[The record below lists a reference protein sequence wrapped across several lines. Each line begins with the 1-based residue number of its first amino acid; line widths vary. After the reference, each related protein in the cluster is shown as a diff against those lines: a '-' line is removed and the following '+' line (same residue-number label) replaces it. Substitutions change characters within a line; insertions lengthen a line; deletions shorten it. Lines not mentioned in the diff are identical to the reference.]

1 MKKITFVLTLMLA
14 FFGVSANAQVAF
26 EASDAPT
33 SEGWA
38 TNTKWYKMSLRNFYV
53 SLFDADAE
61 GNLYAK
67 SSDVPYGEQAMW
79 CIVGDETNGY
89 KIYNKRAGVNK
100 VFGVT
105 NMSQD
110 GAARAQLVDASNT
123 SFSTS
128 FTLATKNDVDNV
140 FYLKD
145 NESGIYANKR
155 GDYFSNWTNTS
166 YAYGDEGSQIRF
178 YAVEDVDADIAQ
190 ELTSVKA
197 NLQTA
202 ITTANTVKGEG
213 LGYYTEANINAA
225 QAVYDNASATADDIR
240 AAIAALQPNQPK
252 AGVIYRIVNA
262 YAGFENTQ
270 HVKKGVYANGTSIW
284 WGNVDTSNPYQYWF
298 FEPTTTGGFY
308 LKNAT
313 AHTYAYTANQL
324 QNTPSRVVTIAWP
337 INSDG
342 VPVANLRTGNDSPF
356 HANNHGQGAGV
367 SSALVGYGT
376 FGSETSGAS
385 AWYIVPATVEE
396 INTIT
401 SEAIANQYPTTTKR
415 QVGLYNADDVE
426 TFKSKFDVFA
436 TVSTL
441 DAAVEAFN
449 GLDAS
454 APQAISFSADKYYRF
469 VNVGTSTTDNEN
481 TLGTK
486 DGKAFCSTGNNSN
499 IDFVWQVLPS
509 TTANRYYLKHANTGT
524 YLQPVQNGQTA
535 KTALAEATSD
545 YELRNTESGIYKL
558 YNTSAYPAQVE
569 TNDQNTNYLNGWDG
583 NNAKW
588 NIYEVNAVELPLN
601 TVGSSAYASAYLPF
615 SVSAVEGAE
624 AYVGALNADNSAL
637 DMTKVEGVPANN
649 GFVLVGTGN
658 KATLTIGTAAAVTN
672 NSLTGTNTG
681 ITLGDDT
688 RANYLVF
695 GKNADVVGFYTP
707 SASVTKIGANKAY
720 LDATTLTG
728 AGAIAMNFGGTTT
741 AINTANVNNQG
752 VNAPVFDLSGR
763 RVVAPVKGGVYIQ
776 NGKKFI
782 K

>member
-1 MKKITFVLTLMLA
+1 MKKITFLLTLMLTL
-14 FFGVSANAQVAF
+14 FGVSANAQVAF

-38 TNTKWYKMSLRNFYV
+38 ANTKWYKMTLKNFYV
-53 SLFDADAE
+53 SLLDADAE
-61 GNLYAK
+61 GNLYAN
-67 SSDVPYGEQAMW
+67 SSAVPYGEQALW
-79 CIVGDETNGY
+79 CIVGDATNGY

-100 VFGVT
+100 VFGMS
-105 NMSQD
+105 NMTQD

-123 SFSTS
+123 TFATNFS
-128 FTLATKNDVDNV
+128 LPTKDDVDNV

-145 NESGIYANKR
+145 NVSGKYANNR
-155 GDYFSNWTNTS
+155 APYFSNWTS
-166 YAYGDEGSQIRF
+166 DAAYGDGGSQIRF
-178 YAVEDVDADIAQ
+178 YAVEDVDADIAH
-190 ELTSVKA
+190 EITSVRA
-197 NLQTA
+197 TLQSA
-202 ITTANTVKGEG
+202 ITTANTVIGDG
-213 LGYYTEANINAA
+213 LGYYSASNISAA
-225 QAVYDNASATADDIR
+225 QTVYDNANATADDVR
-240 AAIAALQPNQPK
+240 TAIAALQPNQPK
-252 AGVIYRIVNA
+252 VGVIYRIVSA

-298 FEPTTTGGFY
+298 FEPTTGGFY
-308 LKNAT
+308 LKNAA

-324 QNTPSRVVTIAWP
+324 QATPSRVVTIAWP
-337 INSDG
+337 INSNG
-342 VPVANLRTGNDSPF
+342 EPVANLRTGTDSPF
-356 HANNHGQGAGV
+356 HANNHGSGAGV

-396 INTIT
+396 VNTIT
-401 SEAIANQYPTTTKR
+401 SDAISNQYPTTTKR
-415 QVGLYNADDVE
+415 QVGLYSTEDVE
-426 TFKSKFDVFA
+426 AFKHECDPFA
-436 TVSTL
+436 TVSTF

-449 GLDAS
+449 GLDV
-454 APQAISFSADKYYRF
+454 PQPQVITFSADKYYRF

-535 KTALAEATSD
+535 KTALGEATSN
-545 YELRNTESGIYKL
+545 YELRNTETGVFKL
-558 YNTSAYPAQVE
+558 YNTSNYPAQVE
-569 TNDQNTNYLNGWDG
+569 TNSSNTNYLNGWDSD
-583 NNAKW
+583 NAKW
-588 NIYEVNAVELPLN
+588 NIYEVNAIEIPLN
-601 TVGSSAYASAYLPF
+601 TVGSSTYASAYLPF
-615 SVSAVEGAE
+615 DVNGVEGAE
-624 AYVGALNADNSAL
+624 AYVGTLNTDKSAL
-637 DMTKVEGVPANN
+637 DMAKVEGVPANN
-649 GFVLVGTGN
+649 GFVLVGTSE
-658 KATLTIGTAAAVTN
+658 KATLTIGTATAVTD
-672 NSLTGTNTG
+672 NSLMGTNTD

-707 SASVTKIGANKAY
+707 SASVAKIGANKAY
-720 LDATTLTG
+720 LDATALTG
-728 AGAIAMNFGGTTT
+728 AATIAMNFGGTTT
-741 AINTANVNNQG
+741 AINTTNVNNAN

-763 RVVAPVKGGVYIQ
+763 RVVAPIKGGVYIQ

>member
-1 MKKITFVLTLMLA
+1 MKKITFLLTLMLA

-33 SEGWA
+33 SDGWA

-53 SLFDADAE
+53 SLLDADAE

-67 SSDVPYGEQAMW
+67 SSGVPYGEQAMW

-155 GDYFSNWTNTS
+155 GDYFSNWTATNW
-166 YAYGDEGSQIRF
+166 AYGDEGSQIRF

-197 NLQTA
+197 TLQSA
-202 ITTANTVKGEG
+202 ITTANTVKGDG
-213 LGYYTEANINAA
+213 LGYYSASSISAA
-225 QAVYDNASATADDIR
+225 QATYDNTNATADDIR

-262 YAGFENTQ
+262 FSGFESTQ

-284 WGNVDTSNPYQYWF
+284 WGNVDTSDPYQYWF
-298 FEPTTTGGFY
+298 FEPTNGGYY
-308 LKNAT
+308 LKNAV
-313 AHTYAYTANQL
+313 AHTYAYTANEL
-324 QNTPSRVVTIAWP
+324 QTTPSHVVTIAWP

-342 VPVANLRTGNDSPF
+342 VPVANLRTGNNSPF
-356 HANNHGQGAGV
+356 HANNHGNGAGV

-376 FGSETSGAS
+376 FGSETEGAS

-401 SEAIANQYPTTTKR
+401 TTAMASKYPTTTKH
-415 QVGLYNADDVE
+415 QVGLYPAEDVDN
-426 TFKSKFDVFA
+426 FVNSFAPFA

-449 GLDAS
+449 ALGA
-454 APQAISFSADKYYRF
+454 APQPITFSADKYYRF

-509 TTANRYYLKHANTGT
+509 TTANRYYLKHANTNT
-524 YLQPVQNGQTA
+524 YLQPVLNGQTA
-535 KTALAEATSD
+535 QTALAEATSD
-545 YELRNTESGIYKL
+545 YELRNTESGVFKL
-558 YNTSAYPAQVE
+558 YNTSGYPAQVE
-569 TNDQNTNYLNGWDG
+569 TNDQNTNYLNGWDSD
-583 NNAKW
+583 NAKW
-588 NIYEVNAVELPLN
+588 NIFEVNAVEVSLN

-649 GFVLVGTGN
+649 GFVLVGNGS
-658 KATLTIGTAAAVTN
+658 KATLTIGNADAVTN

-707 SASVTKIGANKAY
+707 STSVTKIGANKAY
-720 LDATTLTG
+720 LDATALTG
-728 AGAIAMNFGGTTT
+728 AAAIAMNFGGTTT
-741 AINTANVNNQG
+741 AINTANVNNAN

-763 RVVAPVKGGVYIQ
+763 RIVAPVKGGVYIQ